1 MIKPQWIVGA
11 FAIAFGN
18 LTILA
23 AGRRW
28 DDAPLALTYL
38 FCGLLLQIS
47 GSSIYLED

>member
-11 FAIAFGN
+11 FVIAFGN

-23 AGRRW
+23 AGRHW
-28 DDAPLALTYL
+28 DDTVFALAYL
-38 FCGLLLQIS
+38 FCGLILQIS